1 MYYDDD
7 DDDYDYEA
15 IRDYLFDYFGTG
27 MTEGFGAMSL
37 ELPRIKRASKNEL
50 KRIAA
55 ENGISIER
63 YRIRER

>member
-1 MYYDDD
+1 MYYDD

-37 ELPRIKRASKNEL
+37 ELPRIERASNEEL
-50 KRIAA
+50 KNIAA
-55 ENGISIER
+55 KNGINIER
-63 YRIRER
+63 YRLRER